1 MQTSSAQTED
11 RELNWSQTKTT
22 DHLLL
27 RKKKTFIQRKQ
38 ITDLSGPSEISSTWV
53 EVKVVRQLFST
64 NQLWVYIPDHIHA
77 VFCLKKEAGI
87 WRYRGSWCFYFL
99 FLCFCFSL
107 RNESSEKSRTIT
119 DIFLLENSTCLGAKG
134 TAERFLCLGFFYP
147 RTEHKTYC
155 THGVIPIICT
165 HEINQDE
172 HTHIYTHLQTDQD
185 FSPSLSK
192 HSISDVVSAAGTF
205 LQKQPDDE

>member
-27 RKKKTFIQRKQ
+27 RKKNIYPEKTNHRFIWSFR
-38 ITDLSGPSEISSTWV
+38 
-53 EVKVVRQLFST
+53 
-64 NQLWVYIPDHIHA
+64 NQLDMSGGQSCQTAVLNFPDHIHA

-87 WRYRGSWCFYFL
+87 WRYRGSWCFYFF

-134 TAERFLCLGFFYP
+134 TTERFLCLGFFYP